1 LTGTPGQN
9 RLAAEKSPYLLQ
21 HASNPVD
28 WYPWGDEAFE
38 TARRDDKPVFLS
50 IGYSTCHWCH
60 VMERESF
67 EQQDVAAI
75 LNEHFVS
82 VKVDREERPDVDQI
96 YMTVCQAVTGSGG
109 WPLTVLLTPDRRP
122 FFVGT
127 YFPAERRF
135 GRPGLKEILYQ
146 VAAAWEQQRD
156 QVMDAAEKITEAVQ
170 PQFGGSPGDAL
181 GVETLQL
188 AYEQLAGRFDEDE
201 GGFGSAPK
209 FPTPH
214 VLTFLLR
221 WWRRTGEP
229 RALEMVERTLAA
241 MRRGGIFDHVGL
253 GFHRYST
260 DREWLVPHFE
270 KMLYDQALL
279 LIAYSEAFQ
288 ATRNPLYGGVAQEI
302 ASYVLRDLT
311 SPEGAFYSAED
322 ADSEGEEGKFY
333 VWTRSEIDGVLGAQ
347 DGALY
352 ARAYGI
358 EPEGNWRDEASGK
371 VPGTNIP
378 HLAGDPGDLAREL
391 GLETGAVAQRLE
403 AARARLLEARSRR
416 VRPHKDD
423 KVLTAWNGLM
433 IAAMAKAARALGRP
447 DLARAAS
454 RALEFIEAKLVRP
467 DGRLLA
473 RYRDGEAAFP
483 AYLDDYA
490 FLAWGLLELYEATY
504 QARHLDAALKLV
516 REMDRLFGD
525 SNAGGYYFSATDG
538 ETLLARP
545 KEAYDGA
552 MPSGNSVAALVLLRL
567 GRITGDPKLEQAAEK
582 LFRAFAGLV
591 ARIPSVHTQLLG
603 ALDFALGP
611 TREIVIASGPEDSE
625 AAAMAATVGSRFLPR
640 DVALWNR
647 PPEQKL
653 LETIAPFVKA
663 QTAVRGAAAA
673 YVCESYACKAPVTTA
688 SALAA
693 LLDAPIPAA
702 SS

>member
-1 LTGTPGQN
+1 MTRAEGEN
-9 RLAAEKSPYLLQ
+9 RLASEKSPYLLQ
-21 HASNPVD
+21 HASNPVH

-38 TARRDDKPVFLS
+38 IARREDKPVFLS

-67 EQQDVAAI
+67 EQEDVARI

-109 WPLTVLLTPDRRP
+109 WPLTLLLTPDRRP

-146 VAAAWEQQRD
+146 IVGAWEQQRD
-156 QVMDAAEKITEAVQ
+156 QVLDAADKIVEAVQ
-170 PQFGGSPGDAL
+170 PQFGGSPGDSL

-188 AYEQLAGRFDEDE
+188 AYEQLLARYDATE
-201 GGFGSAPK
+201 GGFGTAPK

-221 WWRRTGEP
+221 WWRRSGEP
-229 RALEMVERTLAA
+229 RALEMVEGTLES
-241 MRRGGIFDHVGL
+241 MRRGGIYDHVGL

-288 ATRNPLYGGVAQEI
+288 ATGNPLYGGVAQEI
-302 ASYVLRDLT
+302 AAYVLRDLT
-311 SPEGAFYSAED
+311 SSEGAFTSAED

-333 VWTRSEIDGVLGAQ
+333 VWTRAEIDGVLGAK

-358 EPEGNWRDEASGK
+358 EAEGNWRDEASGK

-378 HLAGDPGDLAREL
+378 HLRDDPHDLAREL
-391 GLETGAVAQRLE
+391 GLTPKALAQTLE
-403 AARARLLEARSRR
+403 AARARLLEARGRR

-423 KVLTAWNGLM
+423 KILTAWNGLM

-447 DLARAAS
+447 EFARAAE
-454 RALEFIEAKLVRP
+454 RALAFIEAKLVRA

-490 FLAWGLLELYEATY
+490 FLAWGLLELYEATFH
-504 QARHLDAALKLV
+504 ARHLDAALKLV
-516 REMDRLFGD
+516 REMDRLFAD
-525 SNAGGYYFSATDG
+525 SKEGGYFFTATDG
-538 ETLLARP
+538 EPLLARP
-545 KEAYDGA
+545 KDAYDGA
-552 MPSGNSVAALVLLRL
+552 MPSGNSVAAMVLLRL
-567 GRITGDPKLEQAAEK
+567 GRITGDPELEKGAER
-582 LFRAFAGLV
+582 LLRAFSGLV
-591 ARIPSVHTQLLG
+591 ARVPSVHTQLLG

-611 TREIVIASGPEDSE
+611 TREIVIASGPDDPE
-625 AAAMAATVGSRFLPR
+625 AAAMASAVSARFLPR
-640 DVALWNR
+640 DVTLWNR
-647 PPEQKL
+647 PPESKL
-653 LETIAPFVKA
+653 LETVAPFVTSQA
-663 QTAVRGAAAA
+663 AIRGAAAA
-673 YVCESYACKAPVTTA
+673 YVCENYACKAPVTTA
-688 SALAA
+688 AALAV
-693 LLDAPIPAA
+693 LLDAPIPRA